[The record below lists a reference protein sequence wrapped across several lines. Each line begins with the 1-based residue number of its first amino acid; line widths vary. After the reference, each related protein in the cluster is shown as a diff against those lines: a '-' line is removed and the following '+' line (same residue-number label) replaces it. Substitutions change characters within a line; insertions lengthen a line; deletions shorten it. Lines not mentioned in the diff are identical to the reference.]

1 MYLICHGEVE
11 IINGSGS
18 VIETLR
24 DGDVFGEISL
34 LIATTRI
41 ASVRAKTLTD
51 LFVLGKADFCRILRD
66 HPQFAETMLR
76 VAKERYSIILSK
88 EQIMA

>member
-11 IINGSGS
+11 
-18 VIETLR
+18 VIDGKGQVLETLR

-34 LIATTRI
+34 LIATART

-51 LFVLGKADFCRILRD
+51 LFVLDKADFSRILRD
-66 HPQFAETMLR
+66 HPQFAETMMK
-76 VAKERYSIILSK
+76 VAKERFSLTVSK
-88 EQIMA
+88 EQLTS